1 MKKSLLRLSYLSYRK
16 THVNFL
22 ISIFAG
28 YLCMTDFADSSGYDG
43 QFKENPAETGE
54 NRSTAKQIIWAD

>member
-1 MKKSLLRLSYLSYRK
+1 
-16 THVNFL
+16 VNFL